1 MMAETREG
9 RLVTTFVTLAD
20 TLVVGYD
27 VVDLLHT
34 LVEACGNLLSAS
46 AAGIMLADST
56 GQLALVASTSE
67 KSRLVELMQLSSGN
81 GPCVESFTTGRVYML
96 PDIET
101 VKDIWTEFYLE
112 ATEQGFHAVHA
123 VPLRLRGDVL
133 GTLNLFLDHTGS
145 LTPDDA
151 AVAQG
156 LADVATIGILQERA
170 ARQSEI
176 TRQQLQFALNSRVV
190 IEQAKGVLAHLH
202 TIDMD
207 TAFTNLRQYARS
219 HNLTLREVA
228 DGVVNK
234 SLTL

>member
-1 MMAETREG
+1 MAETREG

-34 LVEACGNLLSAS
+34 LVEACGNLLPAS

-81 GPCVESFTTGRVYML
+81 GPCVESFTTGAVYVL
-96 PDIET
+96 PDIEA
-101 VKDIWTEFYLE
+101 VKDLWPEFYLE

-133 GTLNLFLDHTGS
+133 GTLNLFST
-145 LTPDDA
+145 TPDRSPPTTPRSRRDSRMSRPSASCRNAQRARVKSPGNSCSSRSTA
-151 AVAQG
+151 A
-156 LADVATIGILQERA
+156 
-170 ARQSEI
+170 S
-176 TRQQLQFALNSRVV
+176 
-190 IEQAKGVLAHLH
+190 
-202 TIDMD
+202 
-207 TAFTNLRQYARS
+207 
-219 HNLTLREVA
+219 
-228 DGVVNK
+228 
-234 SLTL
+234 